1 MVEAQGPQ
9 ASYDFC
15 HNPHAGALLQGLQEL
30 RSDNLLTDVVLCV
43 SGKEIL
49 CHRNVLAASSE
60 YFLAMFCNGHRESR
74 EHKVTIHE
82 FSPGALQAL
91 VDYAYTSKVTITEDN
106 AVKLLKGANFF
117 RILPVR
123 DACVAFISDNLSAED
138 CLQMLQ
144 LGNMLSCPT
153 LEKTARAYAIKEFAA
168 ASETPEFLSLTKDQ
182 LITLISSDDLNA
194 SEEVVYTAVM
204 AWINHDTDE
213 RNQDMKELMELV
225 RFPFMDKQYFFEN
238 VETNE
243 AVRKSCHGLMA
254 EARRSQHF
262 PGEVQSP
269 RTRPRR
275 ASGLREA
282 VVIVGGIQDDDDD
295 DEESTYRSKSI
306 TMTCD
311 AQPTSSSWI
320 DMTELLQG
328 SEGPFSVAVLGRSDI
343 VVSLT
348 TPGKDVM
355 LYQPELDCWSK
366 LAQMNLQRYSHGLAV
381 LYGKVYAIG
390 GTSRNDAALA
400 SVEVYDRSQNKW
412 TEGVP
417 LPQPRHCHAVA
428 VLDTSI
434 YVMGGFDK
442 EFKAKA
448 TVYRF
453 SPGDL
458 QWQSMGDMPSVDDD
472 RIGSWTA
479 TVLNG
484 NIYLAGVTLQSSLYC
499 YTPSED
505 GGLWSEVATGLLSG
519 SDCGMT
525 AFRGKVYILGGSD
538 DDWTANPESAA
549 VTCFDP
555 DSQSLSRVGT
565 MAKCMYNISCIT
577 ILKYC

>member
-1 MVEAQGPQ
+1 MAEAQGPR
-9 ASYDFC
+9 ASFDFC

-43 SGKEIL
+43 SGKEIP
-49 CHRNVLAASSE
+49 CHRNVLVACSE
-60 YFLAMFCNGHRESR
+60 YFRAMFCNVHHRESK

-82 FSPGALQAL
+82 VSPGALQLL
-91 VDYAYTSKVTITEDN
+91 VDYGYTSKVTITEDN

-123 DACVAFISDNLSAED
+123 DACVTFISDNLSAED

-144 LGNMLSCPT
+144 LGNMLSCPD
-153 LEKTARAYAIKEFAA
+153 LEKRARAHAMKEFAA
-168 ASETPEFLSLTKDQ
+168 ASETPEFLSLTKNQ
-182 LITLISSDDLNA
+182 LVTLISSDDLNA

-204 AWINHDTDE
+204 TWINHDTDE
-213 RNQDMKELMELV
+213 RNQDMRELMELV

-243 AVRKSCHGLMA
+243 AVRKSCHGIMA
-254 EARRSQHF
+254 EARRSQLF

-275 ASGLREA
+275 AGGLWEA
-282 VVIVGGIQDDDDD
+282 VVVIGGMQGYETPEGIDYDQ
-295 DEESTYRSKSI
+295 STSV

-311 AQPTSSSWI
+311 AEPTSSSWI
-320 DMTELLQG
+320 DMTELQWG
-328 SEGPFSVAVLGRSDI
+328 CEGPFPVAVLGTSDI
-343 VVSLT
+343 VVSFL
-348 TPGKDVM
+348 PNMM
-355 LYQPELDCWSK
+355 LYQSELDCWSK
-366 LAQMNLQRYSHGLAV
+366 LAQMNSQRYGEGLAV

-390 GTSRNDAALA
+390 GMGRWCSSSVLA

-417 LPQPRHCHAVA
+417 LPQARHYHAVA

-434 YVMGGFDK
+434 YVMGGVDQECK
-442 EFKAKA
+442 ETA

-458 QWQSMGDMPSVDDD
+458 QWQSMRDIPGVAG
-472 RIGSWTA
+472 ITTTA

-484 NIYLAGVTLQSSLYC
+484 HIYLVGVQSFLYC

-505 GGLWSEVATGLLSG
+505 GGLWSEKNVVRYTHDQL
-519 SDCGMT
+519 
-525 AFRGKVYILGGSD
+525 
-538 DDWTANPESAA
+538 
-549 VTCFDP
+549 
-555 DSQSLSRVGT
+555 
-565 MAKCMYNISCIT
+565 
-577 ILKYC
+577 